1 MTVNEM
7 IAHVQC
13 YIHIMTGK
21 EINIKIVNHRDIF
34 LLKNA
39 YGIAQKWMQINCK

>member
-13 YIHIMTGK
+13 YIHIRTGR
-21 EINIKIVNHRDIF
+21 EINISIVNHRDIF
-34 LLKNA
+34 QLQKA
-39 YGIAQKWMQINCK
+39 YSTAQKWMQINCK

>member
-13 YIHIMTGK
+13 YIHIRTGR
-21 EINIKIVNHRDIF
+21 EVNISIVNHRDIF
-34 LLKNA
+34 QLQKA
-39 YGIAQKWMQINCK
+39 FGIAQKWMQINCK